1 MFAYFHTTIPWV
13 EVARRTIKE
22 ISDDNCLG
30 LAAQLSFYFLLAVF
44 PALLFFVA
52 LLGYL
57 PIGNLMENV
66 LAALGTLAP
75 TELVHLLRGQLTEI
89 AEGRHASLLT
99 IGIVGAI
106 WSSSAAMVAIIDAL
120 NRAYDVI
127 EWRPWWKRRLLALVL
142 TIALALF
149 IIVSFVL
156 VIVGPDVVATAAG
169 WLDLAPVVATVWAIL
184 RWPVMVFGV
193 LLGIDLV
200 FHFAPNR
207 PSRWVWVTPG
217 SLVAV
222 VSWMVSSFGFKY
234 YVSNFADYTATY
246 GAIGGAIVAMVW
258 FYVSSLAILIGAEVN
273 GVLEHARRSPEY

>member
-13 EVARRTIKE
+13 EVAKRTIKE

-57 PIGNLMENV
+57 PIDNLMENV

-75 TELVHLLRGQLTEI
+75 TELVHLLRGQLTAI

-99 IGIVGAI
+99 IGIVGAV

-120 NRAYDVI
+120 NRAYDVV

-184 RWPVMVFGV
+184 RWPVMVFAV
-193 LLGIDLV
+193 LLGIDLI

-207 PSRWVWVTPG
+207 PSRWVWITPG

-222 VSWMVSSFGFKY
+222 ASWMVSSFGFKF

-246 GAIGGAIVAMVW
+246 GAIGGAIVAMLW

-273 GVLEHARRSPEY
+273 GVLEHARRSPGY